1 MVAKGTHA
9 MTYLATQFALL
20 IGTLRL
26 RIRIDLGDAC
36 AEEPL
41 PAYAAHEAEAPA
53 ARRFRVH
60 AR

>member
-1 MVAKGTHA
+1 
-9 MTYLATQFALL
+9 MTYLATHFALL
-20 IGTLRL
+20 IGTLRF

-41 PAYAAHEAEAPA
+41 PAFAAHEAEAPA